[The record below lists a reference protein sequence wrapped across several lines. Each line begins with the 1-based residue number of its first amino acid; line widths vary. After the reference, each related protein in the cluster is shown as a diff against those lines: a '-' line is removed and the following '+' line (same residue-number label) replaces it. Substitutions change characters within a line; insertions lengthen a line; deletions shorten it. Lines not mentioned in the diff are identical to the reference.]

1 MLLYITGNNCAR
13 VSLHCRV
20 LQKAQQEADN
30 SEEPAFV
37 DRLNDAIR
45 NLRGSEYGQL
55 KQSMCN
61 TASTFVDF
69 MPHFLVLIHFKAL

>member
-1 MLLYITGNNCAR
+1 MIDCKTGNILHSMPDVTIMLLYITCNDAAH

-45 NLRGSEYGQL
+45 NLRGS
-55 KQSMCN
+55 K
-61 TASTFVDF
+61 
-69 MPHFLVLIHFKAL
+69 